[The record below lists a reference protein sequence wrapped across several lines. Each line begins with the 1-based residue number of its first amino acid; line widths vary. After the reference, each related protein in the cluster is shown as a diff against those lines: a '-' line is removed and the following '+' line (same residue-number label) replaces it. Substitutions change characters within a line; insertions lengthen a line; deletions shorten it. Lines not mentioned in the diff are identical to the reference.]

1 MSECRDR
8 LGLWG
13 TAAVDSEVAG
23 NISGLERLRLSRFN
37 KVSALKPIILQYSI
51 FRSTGSDRVR
61 VWVFLF
67 CFLFENMSEM
77 VRERKKWMKESRLK
91 QG

>member
-51 FRSTGSDRVR
+51 FTVDRVR
-61 VWVFLF
+61 PGPSLGIFVLF
-67 CFLFENMSEM
+67 F
-77 VRERKKWMKESRLK
+77 VRKYD
-91 QG
+91 GNG